1 MRGKHHIPFE
11 TIECYLPG
19 ILFLFFAI
27 PLALGPGLSY
37 AVAALTLSSISL
49 YASTRVQKRI
59 KAATCRE
66 ISPEPR
72 HEISPSQV
80 SLNEL
85 SGAIAHEINNPLGII
100 AQESAWIEHL
110 LQTSGLE
117 HSREIQDC
125 RESVQFIV
133 RQVDRC
139 KEIIEKLI
147 HLARRGEP
155 VAQSVDINGII
166 REMANLVRRDRSG
179 KNIEIGLD
187 LRENLPVILSDGPM
201 LRQVILNLLVN
212 AVQAVGDCGNVSVIS
227 RYAHDCIEV
236 SVEDNGCGISPEDLH
251 KVFVPFYSTKDK
263 GESLGLGLALCRG
276 MIEMLGG
283 RITVSSEKGMATK
296 FTIHLPVRETQTGR
310 R

>member
-1 MRGKHHIPFE
+1 MVGKHHIPLE

-37 AVAALTLSSISL
+37 AAISLGLASISL
-49 YASTRVQKRI
+49 YIATRVDK
-59 KAATCRE
+59 KVKTAAHQSAPAEQRHQ
-66 ISPEPR
+66 ISPA
-72 HEISPSQV
+72 HL

-100 AQESAWIEHL
+100 AQESSWIGHL
-110 LQTSGLE
+110 LQTSGME
-117 HSREIQDC
+117 QSKEIQDC

-133 RQVDRC
+133 QQVDRC

-166 REMANLVRRDRSG
+166 REMATLVRRDRSG

-187 LRENLPVILSDGPM
+187 LRENLPAISSDGPM

-212 AVQAVGDCGNVSVIS
+212 AVQAVGDCGNISVTS
-227 RYAHDCIEV
+227 RYADDYIEV

-251 KVFVPFYSTKDK
+251 KVFVPYYSTKIK
-263 GESLGLGLALCRG
+263 GDSLGLGLALCRS

-283 RITVSSEKGMATK
+283 RITVSSEKGVTTK
-296 FTIHLPVRETQTGR
+296 FTIQLPVR
-310 R
+310 